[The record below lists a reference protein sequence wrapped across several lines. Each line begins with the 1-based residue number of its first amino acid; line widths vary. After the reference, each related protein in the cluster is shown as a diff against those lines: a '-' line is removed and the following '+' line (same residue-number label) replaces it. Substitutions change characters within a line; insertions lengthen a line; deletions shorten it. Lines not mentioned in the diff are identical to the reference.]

1 MLLSGL
7 LVKFSLYPCREMEI
21 GNVAFSFNMGRAY
34 ASPNSLI
41 VLLRAITQREVISCL
56 VLSRQTLISV
66 RGRRGDRER
75 WTNRACRSCTLS
87 SCRRTFQ
94 LIVDINTVVS
104 PSHYRR
110 PKQCDIFWDGQRLIF
125 IKTHTHT
132 HYTHSNTH
140 YTYYI

>member
-1 MLLSGL
+1 MGVLFFICCLTMPEGPLAMPERWQGHCKWSRGHC
-7 LVKFSLYPCREMEI
+7 KTTNTCREMEI

-34 ASPNSLI
+34 ASSNSLI

-94 LIVDINTVVS
+94 LIVEINTVVS
-104 PSHYRR
+104 PS
-110 PKQCDIFWDGQRLIF
+110 
-125 IKTHTHT
+125 
-132 HYTHSNTH
+132 N
-140 YTYYI
+140 